1 VETRLSSSLQ
11 PGLQNTL
18 EVRLLLCLEVFHCP
32 KQCTVHQ
39 SMCLL
44 LKEECNLYLC
54 HINYVAYLH
63 AVFALAVHSFL
74 NSMKR
79 NKVGSDQELLIHV
92 RK

>member
-1 VETRLSSSLQ
+1 MHYFYIVSRKLGQNKFVLFSRL
-11 PGLQNTL
+11 
-18 EVRLLLCLEVFHCP
+18 RLRVSTHA
-32 KQCTVHQ
+32 QCIKVCAYC
-39 SMCLL
+39 S
-44 LKEECNLYLC
+44 KKNA
-54 HINYVAYLH
+54 ISIYVAYLH